1 MMIWFIIICL
11 SASMVDG
18 VSLYYFLTGDLS
30 LFLFS
35 LIHIIPGLMFCLSYH
50 LMKHRI
56 KHYTNQMMFLFF
68 SLCYFLPFIGVI
80 ASAILI
86 IWLQRALHQY
96 KNTKIKSLHVTYIN
110 RPLRIRYGIGGLH
123 MRLTSPKINIKSKIS
138 AITKTL
144 SVAPNKVN
152 SLVRT
157 MLSDNNDEVRLLAF
171 QILNKQER
179 QLMPKINQSIQA
191 LKTETDPIKQY
202 ILEKKLAFEYW
213 ELLYRD
219 LVEPH
224 MAEFA
229 TKKALSYGE
238 AALEKQPDDSTLLTL
253 LGRLALKCNDR
264 ITALGYFNRAAA
276 TGEFKERLIP
286 YIAEIAYQQK
296 KFQNIKHILNTSDAI
311 PNIYVGESQYQFWNE
326 KHEA

>member
-1 MMIWFIIICL
+1 MMIAFSIICSLAAILDGIILYHFL
-11 SASMVDG
+11 SDN
-18 VSLYYFLTGDLS
+18 LS
-30 LFLFS
+30 LVVFS
-35 LIHIIPGLMFCLSYH
+35 LLHLFPGLMVCFSYY
-50 LMKHRI
+50 LMKHDI
-56 KHYTNQMMFLFF
+56 KHYTNQLMGLFYA
-68 SLCYFLPFIGVI
+68 LCIILPFIGVV
-80 ASAILI
+80 ASATLI
-86 IWLQRALHQY
+86 VWLKRALYQY

-110 RPLRIRYGIGGLH
+110 RPLRIRYGMGGLH
-123 MRLTSPKINIKSKIS
+123 MRLTSNKMNIKSKIS
-138 AITKTL
+138 AMTKSL

-171 QILNKQER
+171 QILSKQER
-179 QLMPKINQSIQA
+179 QLMPKINQSLQA
-191 LKTETDPIKQY
+191 LKIETNVMKQY
-202 ILEKKLAFEYW
+202 YLEKKLAFEYW

-238 AALEKQPDDSTLLTL
+238 SALEKQPTDTTLLSL

-264 ITALGYFNRAAA
+264 ITALGYFNRAIAM
-276 TGEFKERLIP
+276 GEFKERLIP

-296 KFQNIKHILNTSDAI
+296 KFHTLKHILNLSDAI
-311 PNIYVGESQYQFWNE
+311 PNIYIGESQYQFWNE
-326 KHEA
+326 NHEA